1 MESDKKYQYSPAQLT
16 DKDSFMKQ
24 RVLKEQIDFNEGIIQ
39 ERHEEIEKIY
49 KDIVC
54 INEIFKDLN
63 KIVLEQGDSV
73 IQMESNIDSTIKA
86 TESGV
91 QLLKQAESYQNT
103 WFSKRN
109 KFILLGLAGLS
120 INTPVAIYFGAKAG
134 LISGLSTIVLSAITS
149 IF

>member
-1 MESDKKYQYSPAQLT
+1 MESIKKYQCLSNQLA
-16 DKDSFMKQ
+16 DEDSFLTTSM
-24 RVLKEQIDFNEGIIQ
+24 LKNKIEFNEGIIQ

-63 KIVLEQGDSV
+63 KIVLEQGES
-73 IQMESNIDSTIKA
+73 IIEMESNIDSTIKA

-91 QLLKQAESYQNT
+91 QLLKQAESYQSR
-103 WFSKRN
+103 WFTKRN
-109 KFILLGLAGLS
+109 KFILLGMVGIS
-120 INTPVAIYFGAKAG
+120 INAPVAVYFGAKAG
-134 LISGLSTIVLSAITS
+134 IISGISTLGLSAITS